1 MVVGVHNVEITCTVK
16 CYVIGVKHLSI
27 LCTATVT
34 LETRVSTLPY
44 ESGNDATRINLPDT
58 TVEGICEVR
67 CDCGLS

>member
-16 CYVIGVKHLSI
+16 CYVIGATQLRL
-27 LCTATVT
+27 LCAATVT
-34 LETRVSTLPY
+34 LEARVPTLAC

-67 CDCGLS
+67 CDCGLP